1 MNINTLFVSSSQSN
15 AGSIIITMG
24 LMQLL
29 KSKINKVA
37 FYRPVVEDAPV
48 FNHDI
53 RFMIE
58 HFSLEQTYEESFGIK
73 KNHFES
79 LLAEGKESDAI
90 ELIIANLEKLKVKN
104 EFVLIEGI
112 APAILPFGLGFEFNV
127 ELAKNLDS
135 DFILIVNAK
144 NKNAQEILNEITIDV
159 ETLKEHEVRSF
170 MNVINRIEANEIEYL
185 QKNAHQIP
193 DLYFMPEVDEL
204 DCITIN
210 DIHDYLDCELLFG
223 KKEDLNRIVT
233 TKLIAAMSSEH
244 YLERLSE
251 KALIVVPSDRSDI
264 ITATILG
271 LYSKNTPN
279 VAGIILTGNLKLSAS
294 IEKLLKGLDSF
305 TLPILSTAWDTYQ
318 SIVKINEIKVKITP
332 DSSPKIALAMGL
344 FFDHID
350 AESLLSNLNATTQHS
365 MTPAMFQYTLFEKA
379 RNNKK
384 TIVLPESEDE
394 RILRACEI
402 LLRRGV
408 ANIIL
413 LGDREEILHRSGVL
427 GLDLSDAQIIDPNT
441 SMLREKFAD
450 ELYHIRQ
457 HKGMQ
462 LQAAHD
468 AMSHGT
474 YFGTMLVYKGL
485 ADGMVSGASHTTA
498 DTVRPALQIIKTAPG
513 ISIVSSVF
521 FMCLETQ
528 VLVYGDCAVNQN
540 PDANELAQI
549 AISSAKTAKAFGI
562 EPRVAMLSYST
573 GESGSGEDVEKVK
586 AATHIAKTIDPSLL
600 IEGPIQYD
608 AAIDSHVASIKLPHS
623 DVAGKANVFIFPDL
637 NTGNNTYKAVQR
649 SSGAIAIGPVLQGL
663 SKPINDLSRGCLVE
677 DIVNTVAITAI
688 QAGTV

>member
-1 MNINTLFVSSSQSN
+1 MNINTLFVSSSQNN

-58 HFSLEQTYEESFGIK
+58 HFSLEQSYEESFGIN

-79 LLAEGKESDAI
+79 LLAEGRESDAI
-90 ELIIANLEKLKVKN
+90 ELIIANLENLKAKN

-112 APAILPFGLGFEFNV
+112 DPAILPFGLGFEYNV
-127 ELAKNLDS
+127 VLAKNLDS

-144 NKNAQEILNEITIDV
+144 NKTAQEILNEITIDV

-170 MNVINRIEANEIEYL
+170 MNVINRIEPDEIEYL
-185 QKNAHQIP
+185 QNISHQLP

-271 LYSKNTPN
+271 LYSKNIPN

-294 IEKLLKGLDSF
+294 IEKLIKGLDSF

-318 SIVKINEIKVKITP
+318 SVVKINEIKVKITP
-332 DSSPKIALAMGL
+332 DSSRKIALAMGL

-350 AESLLSNLNATTQHS
+350 AESLLGNLNAPTQHS

-394 RILRACEI
+394 RILRASEI

-408 ANIIL
+408 ADIIL

-427 GLDLSDAQIIDPNT
+427 GLDLANAQIIDPNT
-441 SMLREKFAD
+441 SNLLEKFAD

-468 AMSHGT
+468 AVSHGT

-586 AATHIAKTIDPSLL
+586 SATHIAKTIDPSLL

-608 AAIDSHVASIKLPHS
+608 AAIDSSVASIKLPHS

-663 SKPINDLSRGCLVE
+663 NKPINDLSRGCLVE

>member
-1 MNINTLFVSSSQSN
+1 
-15 AGSIIITMG
+15 
-24 LMQLL
+24 
-29 KSKINKVA
+29 
-37 FYRPVVEDAPV
+37 
-48 FNHDI
+48 
-53 RFMIE
+53 
-58 HFSLEQTYEESFGIK
+58 
-73 KNHFES
+73 
-79 LLAEGKESDAI
+79 
-90 ELIIANLEKLKVKN
+90 
-104 EFVLIEGI
+104 
-112 APAILPFGLGFEFNV
+112 
-127 ELAKNLDS
+127 
-135 DFILIVNAK
+135 
-144 NKNAQEILNEITIDV
+144 
-159 ETLKEHEVRSF
+159 
-170 MNVINRIEANEIEYL
+170 
-185 QKNAHQIP
+185 
-193 DLYFMPEVDEL
+193 
-204 DCITIN
+204 
-210 DIHDYLDCELLFG
+210 
-223 KKEDLNRIVT
+223 
-233 TKLIAAMSSEH
+233 
-244 YLERLSE
+244 
-251 KALIVVPSDRSDI
+251 
-264 ITATILG
+264 
-271 LYSKNTPN
+271 
-279 VAGIILTGNLKLSAS
+279 
-294 IEKLLKGLDSF
+294 
-305 TLPILSTAWDTYQ
+305 LSTSWDTYQ
-318 SIVKINEIKVKITP
+318 SVVKINEIKVKITP
-332 DSSPKIALAMGL
+332 DSSRKIALAMGL
-344 FFDHID
+344 FFDNID
-350 AESLLSNLNATTQHS
+350 AKSILIHLNTPTHHS

-394 RILRACEI
+394 RILRASEI

-413 LGDREEILHRSGVL
+413 LGDREEILHRAGIL

-441 SMLREKFAD
+441 SYLRERFID
-450 ELYHIRQ
+450 EFYHIRQ
-457 HKGMQ
+457 HKGLQ
-462 LQAAHD
+462 IQAAHD
-468 AMSHGT
+468 AMAHGN

-485 ADGMVSGASHTTA
+485 ADGMVSGAIHTTA

-608 AAIDSHVASIKLPHS
+608 AAIDSNVASIKLPHS

-663 SKPINDLSRGCLVE
+663 NKPINDLSRGCLVE

>member
-1 MNINTLFVSSSQSN
+1 
-15 AGSIIITMG
+15 
-24 LMQLL
+24 
-29 KSKINKVA
+29 
-37 FYRPVVEDAPV
+37 
-48 FNHDI
+48 
-53 RFMIE
+53 MIE

-73 KNHFES
+73 KNNFES

-90 ELIIANLEKLKVKN
+90 ELIIANLEKLKAKN

-127 ELAKNLDS
+127 GLAKNLDS

-159 ETLKEHEVRSF
+159 ETLKEHEVRIF
-170 MNVINRIEANEIEYL
+170 MNVINRIEPDEIQYL
-185 QKNAHQIP
+185 QNNSHQLH

-210 DIHDYLDCELLFG
+210 DIHDYLNCELLFG

-271 LYSKNTPN
+271 LYSKNIPN
-279 VAGIILTGNLKLSAS
+279 VAGIILTGNMKLSAS

-305 TLPILSTAWDTYQ
+305 TLPILSTSWDTYQ
-318 SIVKINEIKVKITP
+318 SVVKINEIKVKITP
-332 DSSPKIALAMGL
+332 DSSRKIALAMGL
-344 FFDHID
+344 FFDNID
-350 AESLLSNLNATTQHS
+350 AKSLLINLNTPTHHS

-394 RILRACEI
+394 RILRASEI

-413 LGDREEILHRSGVL
+413 LGDREEILHRAGVL

-441 SMLREKFAD
+441 SDLRKRFVD
-450 ELYHIRQ
+450 EFYLIRQ
-457 HKGMQ
+457 HKGLQ
-462 LQAAHD
+462 IQAAHD
-468 AMSHGT
+468 AMAHGN

-485 ADGMVSGASHTTA
+485 ADGMVSGAIHTTA

-540 PDANELAQI
+540 PNANELAQI

-562 EPRVAMLSYST
+562 EPRVAILSYST

-586 AATHIAKTIDPSLL
+586 AATRIAKTIDPSLL

-608 AAIDSHVASIKLPHS
+608 AAIDSDVASIKLPHS

-663 SKPINDLSRGCLVE
+663 NKPINDLSRGCLVE